1 MPKNPSTGRSSH
13 KLGLS
18 LFWRTFFLLGLLLL
32 GSTLSWLQALRA
44 FDAEPH
50 SLQVAEQTAS
60 LVNLS
65 RAALEHSDAITRVS
79 LIKTLAEQEG
89 LRIVPREPEDRYVAL
104 TPTESNLRL
113 IQTLTARLGADTI
126 VASSVNDEAG
136 TWIGFSINGDPNW
149 LLLDRV
155 QGLYAGGRTWLS
167 WLVVAL
173 VLSLAGAAVIA
184 RLINQPLKELSQAAN
199 KVREGDFVD
208 SQLDEEAVTS
218 EIRAVNIGF
227 NRMAQKLARLEQ
239 DRAVMLAGISHDL
252 RTPLARLRLETEMS
266 VSDDVA
272 RQHMVADIVQLDA
285 TIDKFLD
292 YARPDH
298 ITLESVNLHQVVS
311 SCVYAVQNHHE
322 LQISMDV
329 ADELLVQADEV
340 ELARVISNLLE
351 NARRYGKNPDTE
363 VAQVDISCVLDGD
376 CIALRVRDHG
386 CGVPP
391 EQLEQLV
398 EPFFRSDRAR
408 TAAAGAGLG
417 LSIVDKT
424 VQRMGGTLILEN
436 ASDHGLVAEV
446 RLKRARVGK
455 RRAEQRLQRPAIK
468 RQLPRRGAG
477 RVEGQKRQKN
487 RLIPCCSCG
496 SSSTFYHHADCF
508 DLCRC
513 GQWRH
518 WPQRQHALA
527 CARRPGPLSGADQRL
542 PCHHGAQD
550 LGFPARALPPAAR
563 AAQHRHHPS
572 GRLAGPWRRG
582 GAQPGAGAGGGTE
595 HPGRHSLG
603 HGGGAGVCP
612 GPTPGRPGGSDPHR
626 TGV

>member
-1 MPKNPSTGRSSH
+1 MPKSSLASLSAQ
-13 KLGLS
+13 KVELS

-65 RAALEHSDAITRVS
+65 RAALEHSDAIARVA

-89 LRIVPREPEDRYVAL
+89 LRIVPREPGDRYTLLAA
-104 TPTESNLRL
+104 TPSNQRL
-113 IQTLTARLGADTI
+113 IETLTARLGSDTL
-126 VASSVNDEAG
+126 VASNVNGEEG
-136 TWIGFSINGDPNW
+136 TWIGFGINGDPNW

-155 QGLYAGGRTWLS
+155 QGLNAGGRTWLA
-167 WLVVAL
+167 WLAVAL

-184 RLINQPLKELSQAAN
+184 RLINQPLKQLSQAAN
-199 KVREGDFVD
+199 RVREGDFID
-208 SQLDEEAVTS
+208 SQLDEDAVTS

-266 VSDDVA
+266 VTDDVA

-298 ITLESVNLHQVVS
+298 VSLDAVNLHQVVS

-322 LQISMDV
+322 LQICMEVPPDV
-329 ADELLVQADEV
+329 VVLADEV

-351 NARRYGKNPDTE
+351 NARRYGKNPETE
-363 VAQVDISCVLDGD
+363 IAQVDISCVLDGED
-376 CIALRVRDHG
+376 CVALRVRDHG
-386 CGVPP
+386 SGVPP
-391 EQLEQLV
+391 EQLEHLV
-398 EPFFRSDRAR
+398 EPFFRSDGAR

-424 VQRMGGTLILEN
+424 VQRMGGTLTLEN
-436 ASDHGLVAEV
+436 ASDHGLIALVS
-446 RLKRARVGK
+446 LQRAQLNK
-455 RRAEQRLQRPAIK
+455 PQAEQRLQRPAIK
-468 RQLPRRGAG
+468 RQLPPH
-477 RVEGQKRQKN
+477 VE
-487 RLIPCCSCG
+487 RLVSQAKK
-496 SSSTFYHHADCF
+496 S
-508 DLCRC
+508 
-513 GQWRH
+513 
-518 WPQRQHALA
+518 
-527 CARRPGPLSGADQRL
+527 
-542 PCHHGAQD
+542 AQ
-550 LGFPARALPPAAR
+550 GKK
-563 AAQHRHHPS
+563 PS
-572 GRLAGPWRRG
+572 KKA
-582 GAQPGAGAGGGTE
+582 
-595 HPGRHSLG
+595 
-603 HGGGAGVCP
+603 
-612 GPTPGRPGGSDPHR
+612 
-626 TGV
+626 